1 MEIQSP
7 QMAEKGH
14 LNQSAIN
21 KREKQRLGS
30 DDLILIKSVDVQFSK
45 NFKTKVKCK
54 KKSLKVIK
62 SSIVRCKTVSNIDWC
77 VLEVRL

>member
-30 DDLILIKSVDVQFSK
+30 DDLILIKRFDVQFSK
-45 NFKTKVKCK
+45 NFKTKVKYF
-54 KKSLKVIK
+54 KSNK
-62 SSIVRCKTVSNIDWC
+62 IVNRTLQNC
-77 VLEVRL
+77 